1 MMMRISPGSTR
12 IERDPHYATAKVL
25 HRASDTARHQAGGA
39 EDLPSPRG
47 RPELPA
53 LRRDPLTPPKG
64 RELFGSGDFN
74 QVGEEYFRYFVQLGG
89 LEPHERV
96 LDVGCGIGRMACRLP
111 DISTIGALARGST
124 CSLRA

>member
-25 HRASDTARHQAGGA
+25 HRATDTARHQAGGA

-64 RELFGSGDFN
+64 RVFFGSGDFN

-96 LDVGCGIGRMACRLP
+96 LDVGCGIAAGWPAAYPVSRL
-111 DISTIGALARGST
+111 SGLLRGAR
-124 CSLRA
+124 RVP